1 MKRNPFRRKR
11 AFQPGTAYSERIKIV
26 QFGMSAV
33 LVIAAGRAAYMHL
46 SPPGNGALDSIAQRQ
61 YSESVTLSPYRGS
74 ILDHKRE
81 PLAIS
86 IRLPSVYVNPRIFN
100 PTEGEIDH
108 LGKLLRMSPA
118 SLKDISRRPGYFAW
132 IKRRI
137 PVAVGDEIV
146 AMEMDGLSL
155 TMEPSRYYPGGNAA
169 GQLIGL
175 VGSDDHGLMGLEKQF
190 NGNLEGSSAEMR
202 PYMDARGRT
211 IFNKPDSVAPQK
223 AGSTLMLTID
233 RAVQEFAEE
242 ALAKGV
248 RKAKAAHGS
257 LIAIDPHT
265 GRLLALANYPTYN
278 PNERSATLPEGSKNH
293 VFSDTFEPGSVIKP
307 FVIAAAIDQKLTTE
321 DEIHN
326 CEKGYY
332 HANGIRIR
340 DDHPQDRLTTAE
352 VITHSS
358 NIGAFKIGQRL
369 GRHGLVEA
377 LNAFGLGRQSADLG
391 FPGTAHGRIADPEL
405 WSPARFATIAFGQGM
420 TATSMEIAQAYAA
433 IANGGRLVRP
443 YIVDRIESADGI
455 VLSSF
460 TSQPLGQAISPETA
474 LKMRHILET
483 VVLTGTGTNAKS
495 TLYSTAGK
503 TGTSQKVDSATRTY
517 SKTKRVAS
525 FAGFAP
531 VPDPSIVVYVVID
544 EPGEKPYYGGTW
556 AAPVFKEF
564 VERSL
569 AYLNIAPDVPPS
581 KVQTVGRIARVEH
594 VGSGITTD

>member
-1 MKRNPFRRKR
+1 M
-11 AFQPGTAYSERIKIV
+11 V
-26 QFGMSAV
+26 QIGMSAL
-33 LVIAAGRAAYMHL
+33 LVVAAGRAAYMHM
-46 SPPGNGALDSIAQRQ
+46 SPPGNGALTSIALRQ

-86 IRLPSVYVNPRIFN
+86 IRLPSVYINPRVFS
-100 PTEGEIDH
+100 PSETELDH
-108 LGKLLRMSPA
+108 LSKILRMSSA
-118 SLKDISRRPGYFAW
+118 SLRDVAKRSGYFAW
-132 IKRRI
+132 IKRRV
-137 PVAVGDEIV
+137 PVAVGEEIS
-146 AMEMDGLSL
+146 AMDLEGLSL

-190 NGNLEGSSAEMR
+190 NGSLEGSSAEMR

-223 AGSTLMLTID
+223 AGSNLILTID
-233 RAVQEFAEE
+233 RAVQEFAED
-242 ALAKGV
+242 ALSKGV

-257 LIAIDPHT
+257 LVAIDPHT

-278 PNERSATLPEGSKNH
+278 PNERTTTLPESSKNH

-307 FVIAAAIDQKLTTE
+307 FVVAAAIDQKLTTE
-321 DEIHN
+321 DEPHN

-332 HANGIRIR
+332 HANGVRIR
-340 DDHPQDRLTTAE
+340 DDHPKDRLTTAD
-352 VITHSS
+352 VIAHSS
-358 NIGAFKIGQRL
+358 NICTFKIAQRL
-369 GRHGLVEA
+369 GRNGLVEA

-391 FPGTAHGRIADPEL
+391 FPGTAHGRIADPDL
-405 WSPARFATIAFGQGM
+405 WSPARFATVAFGQGM

-433 IANGGRLVRP
+433 LANGGRLVRP
-443 YIVDRIESADGI
+443 YIVDRIESGDGI

-460 TSQPLGQAISPETA
+460 TSQPLGQAITPETA
-474 LKMRHILET
+474 LRMRHILEK
-483 VVLTGTGTNAKS
+483 VVQSGTGTNAKS
-495 TLYSTAGK
+495 SLYSTAGK
-503 TGTSQKVDSATRTY
+503 TGTSQKVDAATRTY

-581 KVQTVGRIARVEH
+581 KAPTSGRIARVDR
-594 VGSGITTD
+594 VGSDLTTD